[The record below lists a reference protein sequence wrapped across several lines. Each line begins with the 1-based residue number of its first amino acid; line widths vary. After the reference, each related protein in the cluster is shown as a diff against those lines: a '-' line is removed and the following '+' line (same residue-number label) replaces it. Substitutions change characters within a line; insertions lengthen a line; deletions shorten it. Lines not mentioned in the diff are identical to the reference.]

1 MELKV
6 CGITTTENIMELI
19 PINVS
24 RLGFIFYHMSKR
36 YVYGKLIEDGLKAIP
51 NHIKKTGV
59 FVNAGISEIEQIIE
73 HFHLDS
79 IQLHG
84 DESPEFCK
92 HFRTK
97 TEVIKTISIEDKS
110 SFETAKLYKD
120 SCDLFLFDTHS
131 EYYGGTGKTFD
142 WNWLEAY
149 KMDKPFYL
157 SGGIS
162 LENFE
167 EIKKIKHKQLIG
179 IDVNSKFEI
188 RPGIKDI
195 DKIKRLIDLMNREE
209 TKDLRTRINDF

>member
-19 PINVS
+19 PMNIS

-51 NHIKKTGV
+51 KHIKKTGV
-59 FVNAGISEIEQIIE
+59 FVNAEIAEIEQIIDQY
-73 HFHLDS
+73 HLDS

-84 DESPEFCK
+84 DESPAFCN
-92 HFRTK
+92 HFRGK
-97 TEVIKTISIEDKS
+97 VEVIKTISIKVKS
-110 SFETAKLYKD
+110 SFETAKLYEND
-120 SCDLFLFDTHS
+120 CDIFLFDTQS
-131 EYYGGTGKTFD
+131 EHYGGTGKTFD
-142 WNWLEAY
+142 WQWLEGY
-149 KMDKPFYL
+149 TLDKPFYL

-167 EIKKIKHKQLIG
+167 EIKKINHNKLIG

-195 DKIKRLIDLMNREE
+195 EKIKQLIFLMNS
-209 TKDLRTRINDF
+209 

>member
-19 PINVS
+19 PMNIS

-51 NHIKKTGV
+51 KHIKKTGV
-59 FVNAGISEIEQIIE
+59 FVNAEIAEIEQIIDQY
-73 HFHLDS
+73 HLDS

-84 DESPEFCK
+84 DESPAFCN
-92 HFRTK
+92 HFRGK
-97 TEVIKTISIEDKS
+97 VEVIKTISIKVKS
-110 SFETAKLYKD
+110 SFETAKLYEND
-120 SCDLFLFDTHS
+120 CDIFLFDTQS
-131 EYYGGTGKTFD
+131 EHYGGTGKTFD
-142 WNWLEAY
+142 WQWLEGY
-149 KMDKPFYL
+149 TLDKPFYL

-167 EIKKIKHKQLIG
+167 EIKKINHNKLIG

-195 DKIKRLIDLMNREE
+195 EKIKQLTSLMNS
-209 TKDLRTRINDF
+209 

>member
-6 CGITTTENIMELI
+6 CGITITEDILALI
-19 PINVS
+19 TLKID

-36 YVYGKLIEDGLKAIP
+36 YVYGKQIEDGLKAIP
-51 NHIKKTGV
+51 KHIKKTGV
-59 FVNAGISEIEQIIE
+59 FVYAEIAEIDQIIDQYQ
-73 HFHLDS
+73 LDT

-97 TEVIKTISIEDKS
+97 TEVIKTISIKDKS
-110 SFETAKLYKD
+110 SFETAKLYENV
-120 SCDLFLFDTHS
+120 CDLFLFDTQS
-131 EYYGGTGKTFD
+131 EHYGGTGKTFD
-142 WNWLEAY
+142 WQWLESY
-149 KMDKPFYL
+149 DLDKPFYL

-167 EIKKIKHKQLIG
+167 EIKKIKHNKLIG
-179 IDVNSKFEI
+179 IDINSKFEI

-195 DKIKRLIDLMNREE
+195 EKIKLLIDLM
-209 TKDLRTRINDF
+209 KV

>member
-19 PINVS
+19 PLKIS

-51 NHIKKTGV
+51 KHIKKTGV
-59 FVNAGISEIEQIIE
+59 FVNAEIAEIEQIINRYQ
-73 HFHLDS
+73 LDS

-84 DESPEFCK
+84 DESPEFCN
-92 HFRTK
+92 HFRRNV
-97 TEVIKTISIEDKS
+97 EVIKTISIMNKS
-110 SFETAKLYKD
+110 SFETAKLYD
-120 SCDLFLFDTHS
+120 NACDLFLFDTQS
-131 EYYGGTGKTFD
+131 EHYGGTGKTFD
-142 WNWLEAY
+142 WQWLEEY
-149 KMDKPFYL
+149 TLDKPFYL

-167 EIKKIKHKQLIG
+167 EIKKLKHHQLLG
-179 IDVNSKFEI
+179 VDVNSRFEI

-195 DKIKRLIDLMNREE
+195 EKIKQLIKSMNG
-209 TKDLRTRINDF
+209 

>member
-6 CGITTTENIMELI
+6 CGITNSENIMELI
-19 PINVS
+19 PLDIS

-51 NHIKKTGV
+51 KHIKKTGV
-59 FVNAGISEIEQIIE
+59 FVNAEIAEIEQVIDKYQ
-73 HFHLDS
+73 LDS

-97 TEVIKTISIEDKS
+97 TEVIKTISIRDKS
-110 SFETAKLYKD
+110 SFEKAKLYD
-120 SCDLFLFDTHS
+120 NACDLFLFDTQS
-131 EYYGGTGKTFD
+131 EHYGGTGKTFD
-142 WNWLEAY
+142 WQWLEEY
-149 KMDKPFYL
+149 TLDKPFYL

-167 EIKKIKHKQLIG
+167 EIKKLKHHQLLG
-179 IDVNSKFEI
+179 VDVNSRFEI

-195 DKIKRLIDLMNREE
+195 EKIKQLIKSMNG
-209 TKDLRTRINDF
+209 